1 MITIRRIFTHVEEI
15 NHEFGPVATVPLV
28 RGALGVVLTNP
39 FAGRFEPN
47 ILPMMDALQG
57 VGVEMA
63 HRLLAAM
70 ALPVER
76 IASYGKG
83 AVVGAAGELE
93 HGALWHVPG
102 GYAMRELL
110 GWKGSRTAYTGGQGV
125 EKNSQS
131 AESVR
136 SGQPGQPAQP
146 AEPTQPTQPG
156 NALAIVPSTKKVGAP
171 GTALDVPLTHIN
183 ASYVRSH
190 FDAIEVRVPG
200 APASDEIVYILAMS
214 SGARVHARVGGLEA
228 KDIARWDGLR

>member
-1 MITIRRIFTHVEEI
+1 MITVRRLFTHVEEI
-15 NHEFGPVATVPLV
+15 HHEFGPVAAVPLV

-57 VGVEMA
+57 LGVDMA

-70 ALPVER
+70 GLPVER

-110 GWKGSRTAYTGGQGV
+110 GWKGSRTAYTAGQGDG
-125 EKNSQS
+125 KT
-131 AESVR
+131 
-136 SGQPGQPAQP
+136 AQP
-146 AEPTQPTQPG
+146 AQPG

-190 FDAIEVRVPG
+190 FDSIEVRVPG